1 MADEKKN
8 VVATVKEKA
17 AGLTQY
23 NEKDLAKLKKKVD
36 ALHQDWYIH
45 DLAYRLLNDPQ
56 NEEILKEVSGLDAKS
71 GKAIKRIL
79 DAKKIR
85 LAVIGGSIVV
95 IGAVAVAATKG
106 SKKSTPEAIDVESEE
121 VTSDEDESYLDE
133 DVDEE
138 NLEEDSDEESTEE

>member
-106 SKKSTPEAIDVESEE
+106 SKKSTPEAIDVEATE
-121 VTSDEDESYLDE
+121 VESDEDEAYE